1 MNFKLFACLV
11 AVIKFIYA
19 YSNKDGDNTIYGLA
33 CDSCND
39 PTILLLTNNESNHV
53 KYEKHVTNEIINI
66 KEQKGI
72 LCYMIMLKMR
82 YCEKISMN
90 NIHLF

>member
-66 KEQKGI
+66 KEQ
-72 LCYMIMLKMR
+72 
-82 YCEKISMN
+82 
-90 NIHLF
+90 